1 MVNSNSTNRNLNEK
15 KNTAAPSDT
24 RARIEAKKEI
34 TGVKDF
40 SSPVTLPSFGRKG
53 SCVRF
58 GSSHFAIYFLIS
70 FPGKYI
76 FSDTIC
82 QFQAAFPNPT
92 FRIGYNSPMKKG
104 VVVNGR
110 FQTRRVT
117 GVERY
122 SHEVSSRI
130 QSNARLVRPGRPYS
144 GIRGHFWE
152 QFILPRLIEPGESL
166 WSPANSGPLHFPN
179 QVLSLHDLSV
189 IDHPEW
195 FSQEYALWH
204 RFLLSRLINSVKA
217 IITMSNFSK
226 TRIMEYFGLQSE
238 MIHCI
243 PEGVDPLQFHSQP
256 EAEISRIRRRF
267 DLKGDFLLLVASLEP
282 RKNIERLL
290 DAWKRISS
298 KLSDKTLVIAGGKY
312 RVFKEIDTSLP
323 VENVRWLGYV
333 EEKDLPGLYSTAQAY
348 ILPSLYEGFGL
359 SVLGAMACGTP
370 VIAANSGALPEVAA
384 ESALYFDPQSVDSI
398 AQVIEAI
405 LCDPT
410 FREEL
415 KKRGLE
421 RSSLFSWDRTAQE
434 IWQVLES
441 FAA

>member
-1 MVNSNSTNRNLNEK
+1 
-15 KNTAAPSDT
+15 
-24 RARIEAKKEI
+24 
-34 TGVKDF
+34 
-40 SSPVTLPSFGRKG
+40 
-53 SCVRF
+53 
-58 GSSHFAIYFLIS
+58 
-70 FPGKYI
+70 
-76 FSDTIC
+76 
-82 QFQAAFPNPT
+82 
-92 FRIGYNSPMKKG
+92 MKKG

-110 FQTRRVT
+110 FQTRQVT

-122 SHEVSSRI
+122 AHEVSSRL
-130 QSNARLVRPGRPYS
+130 QSNARLVIPGHPFS

-166 WSPANSGPLHFPN
+166 WSPANTGPINFHN

-204 RFLLSRLINSVKA
+204 RFLLPRLIRSVKA
-217 IITMSNFSK
+217 VITMSYFTK

-243 PEGVDPLQFHSQP
+243 PEGVDPFHFHSQS
-256 EAEISRIRRRF
+256 EAEISRIRRRY

-290 DAWKRISS
+290 DAWNRISS
-298 KLSDKTLVIAGGKY
+298 KLRDKTLVISGGKY

-323 VENVRWLGYV
+323 VDNVRWLGYV
-333 EEKDLPGLYSTAQAY
+333 DEKDLPGLYSTAQAY

-359 SVLGAMACGTP
+359 SVLEAMACGTP
-370 VIAANSGALPEVAA
+370 VIVANSGALPEVAA
-384 ESALYFDPQSVDSI
+384 ESALYFDPHSVASI
-398 AQVIEAI
+398 AQAIESI
-405 LCDPT
+405 LFDSSL
-410 FREEL
+410 REEL

-421 RSSLFSWDRTAQE
+421 RASLFSWDRTAQE
-434 IWQVLES
+434 VWQVLER
-441 FAA
+441 AAA